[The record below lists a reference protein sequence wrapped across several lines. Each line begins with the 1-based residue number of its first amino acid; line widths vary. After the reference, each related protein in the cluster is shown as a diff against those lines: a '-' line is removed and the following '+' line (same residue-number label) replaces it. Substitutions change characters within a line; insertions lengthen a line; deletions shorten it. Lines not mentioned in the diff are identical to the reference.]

1 MIWFVIKVVLCI
13 FVFVWLRGT
22 LPRLRY
28 DQFMHLGW
36 KVLIPINLIWIL
48 AVTSIHVLRDRG
60 WSSWEATLVP
70 LAIVLIIVV
79 VPVLMA
85 LEGAAARRAA
95 DRIAEDEAAAQQ
107 PPTFPIP
114 PLDLV
119 VPNPPKRLA
128 TTSAGA
134 PNALRTKDE
143 SDD

>member
-1 MIWFVIKVVLCI
+1 
-13 FVFVWLRGT
+13 
-22 LPRLRY
+22 
-28 DQFMHLGW
+28 
-36 KVLIPINLIWIL
+36 
-48 AVTSIHVLRDRG
+48 VLRDRG

-85 LEGAAARRAA
+85 LEGSAARRAA
-95 DRIAEDEAAAQQ
+95 DRIAEEEAAAQQ

-119 VPNPPKRLA
+119 VPKPPKRLA